1 MRHTHTDILLV
12 PLGVLAF
19 AAALAGALLVGGT
32 PVAGGVI
39 ASIVTGGFLLYAKTR
54 LDRAGIP
61 QANVRWALVVTS
73 IEAVAVGASFVGLAI
88 LSRKIG

>member
-39 ASIVTGGFLLYAKTR
+39 ASIVTGGLLTISR
-54 LDRAGIP
+54 FAGCF
-61 QANVRWALVVTS
+61 N
-73 IEAVAVGASFVGLAI
+73 GASAVI
-88 LSRKIG
+88 W